1 MPRVFDLA
9 HAAQFHT
16 TEKIGP
22 KRAKTPDGFLVC
34 QDVPLARTG
43 MQEYG
48 AHEIVDAALATP
60 PLGYYRVER
69 TPDEVFRPE
78 SLASWHGKPV
88 TNDHPPDLVTP
99 RTFKTYSVG
108 TMINPRRGGGDQSNL
123 LLVDMVIHDAD
134 AIAAIEAGKREVSGG
149 YDCDYFEVAPGEL
162 QQRNIVGNH
171 GALVDEARCG
181 DLCTIHDHRP
191 PDDHRRHAMS
201 DRVITT
207 TVGKLLGSLTD
218 AFKKRDDKAFEV
230 ALGGIAKATVM
241 DDAEGETAGHV
252 HHSEGSEVHI
262 HLPGMGHNPGG
273 AQEPPPKKE
282 DPMDEA
288 PPWFKKFHEGHD
300 ARWKAHDAWRD
311 SVDAF
316 MKGHSK
322 DAAKDE
328 GNKEIEGELEE
339 EAPPGTA
346 LNDARGAKDSAYLAD
361 SFQETCAGAEILAP
375 GIKLPTLDRAAAPG
389 VTFKAICG
397 LRRAALDHAMA
408 SAATRDMVSQVT
420 GGRMIDTKKA
430 TCRDVR
436 NAFRGTVALKKV
448 ANRATADMGH
458 NLFAGKSAGSATAG
472 PSPVKS
478 LADLNKMNQEFYAA
492 KK

>member
-1 MPRVFDLA
+1 MTK
-9 HAAQFHT
+9 FHT

-34 QDVPLARTG
+34 YDVPLARTG

-48 AHEIVDAALATP
+48 AHEIVDAALASP
-60 PLGYYRVER
+60 PLGYYEVER

-78 SLASWHGKPV
+78 SLTSWHGKPV

-99 RTFKTYSVG
+99 RTFKTYAVG
-108 TMINPRRGGGDQSNL
+108 TMINPRRGEGSQANL
-123 LLVDMVIHDAD
+123 LLVDMVVSDAD

-149 YDCDYFEVAPGEL
+149 YDCDYFEVAPGKL

-191 PDDHRRHAMS
+191 PTSEPRRYAMS
-201 DRVITT
+201 DRVIATT
-207 TVGKLLGSLTD
+207 MGKLLGSLTD

-262 HLPGMGHNPGG
+262 HLPGSAASPGG
-273 AQEPPPKKE
+273 AQEPPPRRE

-300 ARWKAHDAWRD
+300 ARWKSHDAWRD

-322 DAAKDE
+322 DASKDDV
-328 GNKEIEGELEE
+328 NKEVEGELEE

-346 LNDARGAKDSAYLAD
+346 LNDARGAKDSAFLVDA
-361 SFQETCAGAEILAP
+361 FQEALAGAEVLAP
-375 GIKLPTLDRAAAPG
+375 GIKLPTLDRTAAPA

-408 SAATRDMVSQVT
+408 SAVTRDMVSSVT
-420 GGRMIDTKKA
+420 GGRMIDTAKA

-448 ANRATADMGH
+448 ANRAVADTGH
-458 NLFAGKSAGSATAG
+458 NLSNGRPAVAG
-472 PSPVKS
+472 PSSVKS
-478 LADLNKMNQEFYAA
+478 LAELNKMNQEFYAA